1 MEQSL
6 EFPTL
11 LAGVNTDFLIVM
23 ELSQQKGLEELK
35 LYDITLITS

>member
-11 LAGVNTDFLIVM
+11 LAGVNTDFLIIM
-23 ELSQQKGLEELK
+23 DYLQQEDLK
-35 LYDITLITS
+35 LHAITLITS